1 MKNRPR
7 VRPSNLDRITDGA
20 EDRKKIPRLCGSSL
34 VHTLVIL
41 LAVTVGVRLVIA
53 SAPVLI
59 AFASSAPAN
68 SLWDKVLQEMGQDWQ
83 TASAGNVR
91 LRLLRAQGDE
101 STIIKKMQISNQLQA
116 ATLTGIGLSEIDPA
130 FNVFG
135 IPLFYDSY
143 DEFFAVQDALTP
155 MLKARL
161 DAKGL
166 VLVHWGHA
174 GWVQVFSK
182 KPVQSVGDLK
192 ALKLFTSAATG
203 DDSLVQWYKNNGFK
217 PVPLA
222 PTDMAAALQQ
232 GMIEAVPA
240 PPLIAFALMWYTS
253 TPYMLDLGLA
263 PLTGATIVTKKTWN
277 DVPEADR
284 PKLLDAALKAQKRLR
299 SEVPGQDAGAV
310 TEMTKKGLKVI
321 KADLSSPKS
330 EWRIEAEKFA
340 SSMRGGLVPA
350 DVFDAAVRERDS
362 HRKLHPPRGG
372 R

>member
-1 MKNRPR
+1 MKRFP
-7 VRPSNLDRITDGA
+7 
-20 EDRKKIPRLCGSSL
+20 GSSL
-34 VHTLVIL
+34 VLTLMTVL
-41 LAVTVGVRLVIA
+41 VVTLGARLAA
-53 SAPVLI
+53 APVLI
-59 AFASSAPAN
+59 AIASSAPAN

-91 LRLLRAQGDE
+91 LRVMRAQGDE
-101 STIIKKMQISNQLQA
+101 STIIRKMQISNQLQA

-155 MLKARL
+155 ILKARL

-182 KPVQSVGDLK
+182 KPAQTIGELK
-192 ALKLFTSAATG
+192 AMKLFTSAATG
-203 DDSLVQWYKNNGFK
+203 DDAMVQWYKNNGFR

-222 PTDMAAALQQ
+222 ATDMAASLQQ
-232 GMIEAVPA
+232 GMIEVVPA
-240 PPLIAFALMWYTS
+240 PPLVAFALMWYTS

-263 PLTGATIVTKKTWN
+263 PLTGATVVTKKAWN
-277 DVPEADR
+277 NVPEADR

-299 SEVPGQDAGAV
+299 TEVPGQDAGAV

-321 KADLSSPKS
+321 KADVSSPKS
-330 EWRIEAEKFA
+330 EWRVEAEKFA
-340 SSMRGGLVPA
+340 SSMRGGIVPA
-350 DVFDAAVRERDS
+350 DLFDAAIKERENY
-362 HRKLHPPRGG
+362 RKQHPPKGG

>member
-1 MKNRPR
+1 MKHRPG
-7 VRPSNLDRITDGA
+7 VRPGNFEHTTENA
-20 EDRKKIPRLCGSSL
+20 EDRSSGIRSV
-34 VHTLVIL
+34 VHALVIL
-41 LAVTVGVRLVIA
+41 LAVTLGIRLVTA

-59 AFASSAPAN
+59 AIASSAPAN

-83 TASAGNVR
+83 TASGGNVR
-91 LRLLRAQGDE
+91 LRMLRAQGDE

-143 DEFFAVQDALTP
+143 DEFFAVQDALSP

-182 KPVQSVGDLK
+182 KPVQ
-192 ALKLFTSAATG
+192 
-203 DDSLVQWYKNNGFK
+203 
-217 PVPLA
+217 
-222 PTDMAAALQQ
+222 
-232 GMIEAVPA
+232 
-240 PPLIAFALMWYTS
+240 
-253 TPYMLDLGLA
+253 
-263 PLTGATIVTKKTWN
+263 
-277 DVPEADR
+277 
-284 PKLLDAALKAQKRLR
+284 KRLR
-299 SEVPGQDAGAV
+299 SEVPGQDAGAI

-321 KADLSSPKS
+321 KVDLSSPKS
-330 EWRIEAEKFA
+330 EWRVEAEKFA

-350 DVFDAAVRERDS
+350 DIFDAAIKERDS
-362 HRKLHPPRGG
+362 YRKQHPPRGG